1 MCSGGKPHR
10 FGQDACLETGYAGV
24 MALVEMAAPCMVGV
38 EEGRIARHP
47 LADSWT
53 RKKEL
58 DTLLVTLVSELQ

>member
-1 MCSGGKPHR
+1 
-10 FGQDACLETGYAGV
+10 